1 MFRVKCP
8 SLDAGCTLKF
18 SVLLASK
25 LKEYGTSTKH
35 ELSKKKKWID
45 EKNCNY
51 AHALNTSKLKIF
63 FTNWLFQQV

>member
-35 ELSKKKKWID
+35 ELSKKKKK
-45 EKNCNY
+45 ELMK
-51 AHALNTSKLKIF
+51 KIA
-63 FTNWLFQQV
+63 TTPMH